1 MISKNSLVS
10 ICLTIGAIYCGY
22 LLMRDD
28 SPEDKAVNPLD
39 KLEVAIYDLPDSQL
53 KRNLFTVIAAEYTS
67 DSKELSE
74 LLQAYSKMKIK
85 EIQNKDSL

>member
-1 MISKNSLVS
+1 MQSKNSFIS

-28 SPEDKAVNPLD
+28 PPGDKAVNPLD
-39 KLEVAIYDLPDSQL
+39 KLEVAIYALPDSQL
-53 KRNLFTVIAAEYTS
+53 KSNLFTVLAAEYTS

-74 LLQAYSKMKIK
+74 LLRAYSQMKIK